1 MSNRSAN
8 VRSLLKSNVRWLN
21 ATPRKTR
28 PPSGV
33 SQRTR
38 AVIEYYVTSSLLDKY
53 GSSSSTGLAGTAC
66 ALARVTDGE
75 GREQARYPH
84 VLRQALLGAASART
98 AEKMAKEFFGT
109 LKRVGGVS
117 LVRVDAPAP
126 KRRPVPKAAPAPV
139 HTAAPEPETEVDPMA
154 ALRAEM
160 AAQDDWDAETDEER
174 LARESAEIAAATKMA
189 AVWRGY
195 VCRQNEKDMKLLC
208 AVAEKYASPEE
219 EDDAAQ
225 LAELGQPEPV
235 PEPDGMTEEDLL
247 RQSTAEADRAWE
259 EDREWEEYEAEQ
271 RMEEDREWEGY
282 EAEQR
287 MEEDLAVLRGGDG
300 AW

>member
-1 MSNRSAN
+1 MCEVSKNMSNRSAN

-21 ATPRKTR
+21 ATSRKTR

-66 ALARVTDGE
+66 ALVRVTDGE

-109 LKRVGGVS
+109 LRRVGGVS

-126 KRRPVPKAAPAPV
+126 KLQPEPQAAPVYAV
-139 HTAAPEPETEVDPMA
+139 LAAPEPEPEREVDPMA

-174 LARESAEIAAATKMA
+174 LARESTESGAATTLA
-189 AVWRGY
+189 SLWRGY
-195 VCRQNEKDMKLLC
+195 VCRQNDRDMKRLC
-208 AVAEKYASPEE
+208 AEAESPSPEE

-235 PEPDGMTEEDLL
+235 PEPDGMTEEELL
-247 RQSTAEADRAWE
+247 QQNIADAERAWG

-271 RMEEDREWEGY
+271 RMEED
-282 EAEQR
+282 
-287 MEEDLAVLRGGDG
+287 LAVMRGGDG
-300 AW
+300 GW

>member
-1 MSNRSAN
+1 MSNRNAN

-21 ATPRKTR
+21 ATSRKTR
-28 PPSGV
+28 PSSGV

-66 ALARVTDGE
+66 ALVRVTDGE
-75 GREQARYPH
+75 GREQGRYPH
-84 VLRQALLGAASART
+84 VLQQALLGAASART

-117 LVRVDAPAP
+117 LVRVAAPAP
-126 KRRPVPKAAPAPV
+126 KLQPEPKAAPVYAV
-139 HTAAPEPETEVDPMA
+139 LAAPEPEPEREVDPMA

-174 LARESAEIAAATKMA
+174 LARESTESGAATTLA
-189 AVWRGY
+189 SLWRGY
-195 VCRQNEKDMKLLC
+195 VCRQNDKDMRLLC
-208 AVAEKYASPEE
+208 TEAESPSPEE
-219 EDDAAQ
+219 EDDASQ
-225 LAELGQPEPV
+225 LAELGQPDGV
-235 PEPDGMTEEDLL
+235 PEPDGMTEEELL
-247 RQSTAEADRAWE
+247 QQNIADAERAWG

-271 RMEEDREWEGY
+271 RMEED
-282 EAEQR
+282 
-287 MEEDLAVLRGGDG
+287 LAAMRGGDG
-300 AW
+300 GW